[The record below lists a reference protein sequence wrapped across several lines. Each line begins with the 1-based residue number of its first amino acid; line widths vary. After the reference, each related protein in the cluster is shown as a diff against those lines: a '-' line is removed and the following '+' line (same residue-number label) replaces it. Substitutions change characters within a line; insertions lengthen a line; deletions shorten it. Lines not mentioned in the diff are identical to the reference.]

1 MTAGRDSKGRFTRG
15 NTYAADGG
23 RARAAKLSKRRRKA
37 IARKARR
44 AMVRK
49 HFGGD
54 DRAQR
59 RYFAQLGT
67 YNYEVMAAVTG
78 GLGLS
83 VRRAAAHPGPIQD
96 WRARFYTED
105 LFTGS
110 HRDVN
115 FYQGAR

>member
-1 MTAGRDSKGRFTRG
+1 MTADRDSKGRFTRG
-15 NTYAADGG
+15 NAYAAAGG
-23 RARAAKLSKRRRKA
+23 RARAAKLTRRRRRA

-59 RYFAQLGT
+59 AYLAALGVH
-67 YNYEVMAAVTG
+67 NYEAMAAVSG
-78 GLGLS
+78 GLGLA
-83 VRRAAAHPGPIQD
+83 VRRAAVHPGPIQD
-96 WRARFYTED
+96 WRARYYTD
-105 LFTGS
+105 NLFTGA

-115 FYQGAR
+115 FYGDL

>member
-23 RARAAKLSKRRRKA
+23 RA
-37 IARKARR
+37 
-44 AMVRK
+44 MVRK

-59 RYFAQLGT
+59 RYLAELGY

-96 WRARFYTED
+96 WRAKFYTED

-110 HRDVN
+110 HRDID

>member
-1 MTAGRDSKGRFTRG
+1 MNHDRDSQGRFTKG
-15 NTYAADGG
+15 NAFAAQGG
-23 RARAAKLSKRRRKA
+23 RARADALTQRRRKA

-54 DRAQR
+54 DHAQR
-59 RYFAQLGT
+59 RYLGQLGR
-67 YNYEVMAAVTG
+67 YNYEVMAGVTG

-83 VRRAAAHPGPIQD
+83 VRRATAHPGPIQD
-96 WRARFYTED
+96 WRARYYTED
-105 LFTGS
+105 LFTGA

-115 FYQGAR
+115 FYQGAA